1 MLLFPIGILSK
12 TTLVPAECTH
22 HHKSAVI
29 AIVVMQVTAIII
41 ENLKYMPLSLI
52 ERNCL
57 KTEESIVM
65 SCYSI
70 CAHYFGLLK
79 DLAISHPSVM

>member
-22 HHKSAVI
+22 HQKSAVI
-29 AIVVMQVTAIII
+29 AIIVMQVTAIII
-41 ENLKYMPLSLI
+41 ENFKYMPLSLT

-57 KTEESIVM
+57 KDRREH
-65 SCYSI
+65 CYE
-70 CAHYFGLLK
+70 LVLQK
-79 DLAISHPSVM
+79 VLAISHPSVM